1 MATQTTVVS
10 ESAGQMSN
18 VKMPRLP
25 LGELGFK
32 YIPAVPVDAGGVGD
46 TLVKLAVRLKQR
58 EQPLQ
63 GLSRTFT
70 IGGSTARAY
79 NFLFGTEAADE
90 KQAAAHQSLRGS
102 LSRDPSEIVR
112 ILVGALKQL
121 PEEPSAG
128 RSARRRRSHGSGA
141 RRSQTMVDVLDHAAR
156 GVYFGAAAAGRVGG
170 NGGRDAARQGD
181 RGLLSDDRPLRPGL
195 QPHSPQE
202 SAGPRGGNVADA
214 LR

>member
-70 IGGSTARAY
+70 IGASTARAI
-79 NFLFGTEAADE
+79 TSSSAP
-90 KQAAAHQSLRGS
+90 KTPTR
-102 LSRDPSEIVR
+102 SRQRHTRASR
-112 ILVGALKQL
+112 F
-121 PEEPSAG
+121 PEP
-128 RSARRRRSHGSGA
+128 
-141 RRSQTMVDVLDHAAR
+141 
-156 GVYFGAAAAGRVGG
+156 
-170 NGGRDAARQGD
+170 
-181 RGLLSDDRPLRPGL
+181 
-195 QPHSPQE
+195 
-202 SAGPRGGNVADA
+202 
-214 LR
+214 